1 MVMPCTLEKVLRV
14 GKGSRGANRTG
25 AHYSAR
31 PRTKSGFR
39 YTFWPRNKTKTN
51 LVSIKVWKRVSTRYI
66 RGQKSPKASVGQKK
80 SVSKR
85 THPCACTWTAVRKQK
100 CGHPHG
106 WLLISPFLTLDAW
119 KYRLRA
125 ETDGDAPDEVN
136 FHSKVKKKIHWR
148 NDVDRSLTM
157 EHF

>member
-1 MVMPCTLEKVLRV
+1 MSCTLEQVLRV

-51 LVSIKVWKRVSTRYI
+51 LVSIKVSKRVSTRYI
-66 RGQKSPKASVGQKK
+66 RGQKSPKASVGQKICLQEDA
-80 SVSKR
+80 SVR
-85 THPCACTWTAVRKQK
+85 LHVDRHAVRKQQ

-106 WLLISPFLTLDAW
+106 WLLISPFLNIGCLEMPVCG
-119 KYRLRA
+119 L
-125 ETDGDAPDEVN
+125 N
-136 FHSKVKKKIHWR
+136 Q
-148 NDVDRSLTM
+148 M
-157 EHF
+157 EMLQMM